1 MFFVFKVFQIYFENK
16 KVWFYFLKLIEVNQL
31 NLMSKTKSNLLS
43 QMLTLFWLLVNKL
56 EFLSD
61 FLCVFRAG

>member
-16 KVWFYFLKLIEVNQL
+16 KVGFYFLKLIEVNQL